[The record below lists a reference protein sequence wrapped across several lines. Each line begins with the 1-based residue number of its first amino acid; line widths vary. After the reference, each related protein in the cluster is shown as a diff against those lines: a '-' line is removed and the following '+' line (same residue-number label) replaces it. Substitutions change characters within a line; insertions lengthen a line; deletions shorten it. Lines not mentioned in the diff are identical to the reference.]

1 MLIRSAHELT
11 DESGARGDWR
21 ARWGRENCIV
31 SLRTRH
37 LDFGPLVHSLSIRC
51 AWGGAEYCEL
61 PERTVAVD
69 DCNFLIVNHG
79 RSYSTSI
86 RSTQPVESLAICF
99 HSEFVEQVCDAQ
111 SVSIEHA
118 LDGDAQPRLPEF
130 IECLYPHDRTVS
142 PVLRF
147 IRAHLAR
154 GVTDEAWYEEQLIF
168 LLARMLG
175 HRDRVCADIDRLALV
190 RRPTRREVYRRVA
203 LATDFLHTHYTR
215 EIDLSTLARMAC
227 LSKYHFLRLFTL
239 VHGVTPRT
247 YLQRK
252 RTSVAARLLETTQ
265 MTSNEIAASVGF
277 GNESTLLRQ
286 MRRWTS
292 LTPRQVRT
300 AGYKYSQSQ
309 PGRTAI
315 GV

>member
-1 MLIRSAHELT
+1 VLIRSANDLT
-11 DESGARGDWR
+11 DESARGDWR
-21 ARWGRENCIV
+21 ARWRRENCIV

-37 LDFGPLVHSLSIRC
+37 LDFGPLTHSLSIRC
-51 AWGGAEYCEL
+51 AWGGAEYCQL

-69 DCNFLIVNHG
+69 DCNFLIVNDG
-79 RSYSTSI
+79 RHYSTRI
-86 RSTQPVESLAICF
+86 HSTEPVESLAICL
-99 HSEFVEQVCDAQ
+99 HSEFVEQVCGAQ
-111 SVSIEHA
+111 SASMEHA
-118 LDGDAQPRLPEF
+118 LDGTTKPRTPEF

-147 IRAHLAR
+147 IKAHLAR
-154 GVTDEAWYEEQLIF
+154 GVVDEAWYEDQLMF
-168 LLARMLG
+168 LLMRMLC
-175 HRDRVCADIDRLALV
+175 HRDRVRADIERLDLV

-203 LATDFLHTHYTR
+203 LATDFLHTHYSQ
-215 EIDLSTLARMAC
+215 ELDLSTLARIAC

-252 RTSVAARLLETTQ
+252 RTNVAARMLETTELT
-265 MTSNEIAASVGF
+265 MSEIAASVGF
-277 GNESTLLRQ
+277 GNDSTLLRQ

-300 AGYKYSQSQ
+300 GGYKDSQSL
-309 PGRTAI
+309 PARTAI